1 MLILLSQLRKRI
13 DNEGDTQVNVG
24 GLMRLMQS
32 LSVFLI
38 GSLVV
43 PVVVVPVVV
52 FLVDF
57 VAAVFEAI
65 LDGFMKLLLVIFL
78 KISLVVTGKFC

>member
-13 DNEGDTQVNVG
+13 DNRGDTQVNVG

-32 LSVFLI
+32 LSGLLI

-43 PVVVVPVVV
+43 PVVVVPVV
-52 FLVDF
+52 FSLSNF
-57 VAAVFEAI
+57 
-65 LDGFMKLLLVIFL
+65 LLL
-78 KISLVVTGKFC
+78 SLMV